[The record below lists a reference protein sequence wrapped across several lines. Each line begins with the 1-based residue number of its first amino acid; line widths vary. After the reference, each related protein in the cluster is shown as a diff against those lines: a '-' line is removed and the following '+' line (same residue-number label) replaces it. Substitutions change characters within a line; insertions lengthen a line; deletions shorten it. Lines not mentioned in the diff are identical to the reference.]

1 MATDTAEPTEKARYL
16 VYGLI
21 GVAVAVVGIG
31 LFFYFS
37 RPPQMG
43 TSEEVFH
50 TVDALYTAVRGRDEK
65 RLADCEQR
73 LHAHRDAG
81 KLPPAAAES
90 LDGIVRKA
98 RNGSW
103 ETAAERLYDFMLAQ
117 RREGVIEEKEKP
129 KPKKARG
136 K

>member
-1 MATDTAEPTEKARYL
+1 MATDTAERTETARYL

-43 TSEEVFH
+43 TSEDVFH

-65 RLADCEQR
+65 RLADCERR
-73 LHAHRDAG
+73 LHAHREGG

-103 ETAAERLYDFMLAQ
+103 DTAAERLYDFMLAQ
-117 RREGVIEEKEKP
+117 RREGAIEEKP
-129 KPKKARG
+129 KPKKAKG